1 MKEWFLNNLDI
12 YGITALVSALGSL
25 VAMIVCL
32 VRTHKANKVL
42 SEAKARKTQIICP
55 KCKKKS
61 PIDEVHFVLP
71 DGALDDNLNGVPDNQ
86 E

>member
-1 MKEWFLNNLDI
+1 MKEWILENL
-12 YGITALVSALGSL
+12 TATSIVSVLTSLGSF
-25 VAMIVCL
+25 VGMIVCL
-32 VRTHKANKVL
+32 VKTHKANKVIQD
-42 SEAKARKTQIICP
+42 AKLRKTQVLCP
-55 KCKKKS
+55 KCHKKS